1 MTTGQRGWNGQPDG
15 GSSGLGNS
23 NRLGL
28 TYSYDRES
36 LFFAYAIS
44 GGYAISEM
52 EFDVVSL
59 SRDTWAGIKSSF

>member
-1 MTTGQRGWNGQPDG
+1 VATGTTP
-15 GSSGLGNS
+15 SGLGNS